1 MNEKTFQAVV
11 KYGTVALALCLIL
24 NIWVVMRHVEVYRDA
39 TRAMVQ
45 FQQLATQ
52 QQIFQGLLQEFAA
65 RASTDT
71 QIAEIFKQA
80 QAMATAPTGVAPSG
94 TAPAGAIPAQPNPP
108 TEPMR

>member
-1 MNEKTFQAVV
+1 MMNERTFQAVV
-11 KYGTVALALCLIL
+11 KYGSIVLAICLIL
-24 NIWVVMRHVEVYRDA
+24 NLWVVMRYVEVYRDWS
-39 TRAMVQ
+39 RAAIQ

-65 RASTDT
+65 RASSDA

-80 QAMATAPTGVAPSG
+80 QAMGSATTGA
-94 TAPAGAIPAQPNPP
+94 APAQSNAP

>member
-1 MNEKTFQAVV
+1 MNEKTFQALV
-11 KYGTVALALCLIL
+11 KYGGVVLAVCLIL
-24 NIWVVMRHVEVYRDA
+24 NVWAVMRHVEVYSDA
-39 TRAMVQ
+39 SHAAEQ

-65 RASTDT
+65 RASSDA

-80 QAMATAPTGVAPSG
+80 QVMGSATTDAV
-94 TAPAGAIPAQPNPP
+94 PAQSSKP

>member
-11 KYGTVALALCLIL
+11 KYGSVVVAICLIL

-39 TRAMVQ
+39 ARTDIQ

-65 RASTDT
+65 RASSDT

-80 QAMATAPTGVAPSG
+80 QAMGSATTTSAP
-94 TAPAGAIPAQPNPP
+94 PAQPNPP

>member
-11 KYGTVALALCLIL
+11 KYGSVVLAVCLIL

-39 TRAMVQ
+39 TRADAQ
-45 FQQLATQ
+45 FQQLAVQ
-52 QQIFQGLLQEFAA
+52 QQVFQSLLQDFAA
-65 RASTDT
+65 RATTDP

-80 QAMATAPTGVAPSG
+80 QAMANV
-94 TAPAGAIPAQPNPP
+94 PAGAAPMESNQP